1 MMVWRMERVP
11 RGYAVNLGTSVE
23 GLIITL
29 IVWILIVR
37 LYPLP
42 YSPPS
47 SSGRASLQTLMR
59 NIPSLSPTL
68 SLVVLVC
75 ELLQSMVA
83 RPLGKLQNGANLLH
97 CLCKYHLH
105 STHSI
110 LSFWK
115 GLVARCLQ
123 NPKDHV
129 PNKV

>member
-47 SSGRASLQTLMR
+47 SSGRASLQALIR

-68 SLVVLVC
+68 SKFGCACV
-75 ELLQSMVA
+75 
-83 RPLGKLQNGANLLH
+83 
-97 CLCKYHLH
+97 
-105 STHSI
+105 
-110 LSFWK
+110 
-115 GLVARCLQ
+115 
-123 NPKDHV
+123 
-129 PNKV
+129 